1 MHPIVQGFLHHPMA
15 KRRPLDCAL
24 RIAQWQIQSM
34 LKSEWVKSFGISS
47 QLFVRRG
54 MTGATGNVYY
64 GLHEFDEMMFLLKA
78 MRLEDAFLDVGANIG
93 AYTVLVAKEIGAAVL
108 SFEPSPITFDF
119 LNRNVLLNQIDHL
132 CETHQCCAGKSKGT
146 TGFTKGL
153 DTVNHI
159 DPEATD
165 NLVEVWPL
173 DEMEINSDSIF
184 AKIDVEGFESYVI
197 QGGARLFQSGRVKA
211 LIMELNGLSDRF
223 ELDESE
229 IISKLRAWGYNS
241 YKYEAKTGRLFK
253 LQASTDTNTI
263 FIRNDSLHLI
273 ENRIRQADCMTICRT
288 VW

>member
-1 MHPIVQGFLHHPMA
+1 MHPIIQGFIHHPMA
-15 KRRPLDCAL
+15 KRRPLDCAF
-24 RIAQWQIQSM
+24 RIVYWQIQSM

-47 QLFVRRG
+47 QLVVRRG

-78 MRLEDAFLDVGANIG
+78 MRSDDTFLDVGANIG
-93 AYTVLVAKEIGAAVL
+93 AYTVLVAKEIGSSVH
-108 SFEPSPITFDF
+108 SFEPDRISFGF
-119 LNRNVLLNQIDHL
+119 LNRNVLLNQIEHL
-132 CETHQCCAGKSKGT
+132 CETHRWAVGKSKET

-153 DTVNHI
+153 DTINHI
-159 DPEATD
+159 DAEATN

-197 QGGARLFQSGRVKA
+197 QGGARLFQSGKLKA

-229 IISKLRAWGYNS
+229 IISKLRAWGYNP
-241 YKYEAKTGRLFK
+241 YRYDAKKGRLVK
-253 LQASTDTNTI
+253 LEASTDTNTI
-263 FIRNDSLHLI
+263 FIRNDSFHLI
-273 ENRIRQADCMTICRT
+273 ENRIGQADCVTICRT
-288 VW
+288 AW